1 LFLSIRSLFN
11 KNANTTL
18 LIQSFRKEFEIKV
31 YIKINK
37 IKRVIITTINNII
50 NKVRDANVEA
60 TLLIRKNIIIVK
72 RQFNIVI
79 FRIKIKKNKKY

>member
-1 LFLSIRSLFN
+1 MFLSIRSLFN